1 MVKPVG
7 GVGDG
12 SEEGEIP
19 SGGGDEIEANTEGAV
34 GLGNLAQSCP
44 RRREIGGGCGGGGGG
59 DFGRHI
65 VCCRWDVLKT

>member
-19 SGGGDEIEANTEGAV
+19 SGSGDEIEADTEGPV

-44 RRREIGGGCGGGGGG
+44 R
-59 DFGRHI
+59 
-65 VCCRWDVLKT
+65 